1 MEQNVNPQQASKNN
15 EAAPPK
21 KSSKRF
27 IIVLALLVIGGGW
40 FGISKY
46 IHSQHHEET
55 DDAQI
60 EANISPVIPRVAG
73 YIKAVLVKDN
83 QQVTKG
89 DTLLILDDRDLALKV
104 LQAEAALATAHT
116 NLAVATATTNA
127 SKATISSTQ
136 AGVSTA
142 DAQIE
147 AAKINV
153 WRTSKDY
160 DRYANLIK
168 DHSITQQQFEQAEAA
183 KQLAE
188 KQLQILVAQKNQV
201 SQQTNAVTSQS
212 IATSSQIGV
221 ANAIIK
227 QRQVEIAEAKLNLSY
242 AVIVAQESGMVS
254 KVIIQEGQFL
264 QPGQSVFSIVLSN
277 DIWVVANFKE
287 TQFENMRIGQK
298 VTVHADA
305 FPGHPF
311 EATLTS
317 FSPATGSK
325 FALLPPDNA
334 SGNFVKVVQR
344 LPVKIE
350 FNKANDSMVNQ
361 LKPGMN
367 VAVDVH
373 LAPYPPKG
381 E

>member
-1 MEQNVNPQQASKNN
+1 MEQNTTEQKV
-15 EAAPPK
+15 AAATPPK
-21 KSSKRF
+21 KSSKTF
-27 IIVLALLVIGGGW
+27 IIVLGLLLVAGGW
-40 FGISKY
+40 FGVSKY
-46 IHSQHHEET
+46 QHAQHHQET

-73 YIKAVLVKDN
+73 YVKEVRVKDN
-83 QQVTKG
+83 QTVKKG

-104 LQAEAALATAHT
+104 LQAEAALATAQSS
-116 NLAVATATTNA
+116 LGAAQATSNA
-127 SKATISSTQ
+127 SRATISSTQ
-136 AGVSTA
+136 SGISTV

-153 WRTSKDY
+153 WRATQDY

-168 DHSITQQQFEQAEAA
+168 DHSVTQQQYEQALAA
-183 KQLAE
+183 KQTAE
-188 KQLQILVAQKNQV
+188 RQLQILQSQKNQV
-201 SQQTNAVTSQS
+201 AQQTNSVAAQS
-212 IATSSQIGV
+212 NATSSQIGV
-221 ANAIIK
+221 AGAVIK
-227 QRQVEIAEAKLNLSY
+227 QKEVEVAEAKLNLSY
-242 AVIVAQESGMVS
+242 SVITAQESGLVS
-254 KVIIQEGQFL
+254 KVNLQAGQFL
-264 QPGQSVFSIVLSN
+264 QAGQSVFSIVLSN
-277 DIWVVANFKE
+277 DVWVIGNFKE
-287 TQFENMRIGQK
+287 TQFEKMRIGQK

-317 FSPATGSK
+317 FSPATGSR

-350 FNKANDSMVNQ
+350 FNKPTDSLVNQ

-367 VAVDVH
+367 VTVDVH
-373 LAPYPPKG
+373 LAPIP
-381 E
+381 